1 MYGIQS
7 TMNLLSSFVTLNQ
20 VHYGHKFT
28 LQNTNRLGK
37 PLKLIYLPQNPF
49 IQGYEKGDSA
59 SMEFGQLSFRYK
71 SVTKHSNV
79 HLLALIPKSKYAEF
93 IAILSWTPAPGTGL
107 SRTVWKVT
115 DGFMFPLLSVLAPP
129 VTLVTDSISTFVA
142 IIIKQ
147 NQFRKQTTPTT
158 NKYFKFHL

>member
-1 MYGIQS
+1 MKKEIQPPR
-7 TMNLLSSFVTLNQ
+7 NLTSR
-20 VHYGHKFT
+20 H
-28 LQNTNRLGK
+28 
-37 PLKLIYLPQNPF
+37 
-49 IQGYEKGDSA
+49 SA
-59 SMEFGQLSFRYK
+59 AM
-71 SVTKHSNV
+71 HSNV